1 MVGFTSSSDSPA
13 TVRAAAVLVGLEG
26 AAGLIAAAVFVVRGF
41 SGADR
46 QIVNG
51 FGNAAWFGILGVTV
65 AAAAW
70 ALWTGRRWGRGIAV
84 FTQLLIL
91 PVTWY
96 VGVGSHRW
104 FYGVPIAAVALA
116 ALVLLFSPATLRWLS
131 YSAPSEG
138 ADRSDPASADS
149 SDPDTR

>member
-1 MVGFTSSSDSPA
+1 
-13 TVRAAAVLVGLEG
+13 VRVGLEG
-26 AAGLIAAAVFVVRGF
+26 AAGLSAATAFVVRGL

-46 QIVNG
+46 HIVNG
-51 FGNAAWFGILGVTV
+51 FGTAAWFGILGAIV

-131 YSAPSEG
+131 YSDPSDG
-138 ADRSDPASADS
+138 ADISGPASADS

>member
-1 MVGFTSSSDSPA
+1 MGFTSSSVSPA

-26 AAGLIAAAVFVVRGF
+26 ATGLIAAAAFVVRGLT
-41 SGADR
+41 GADR
-46 QIVNG
+46 HIVNG
-51 FGNAAWFGILGVTV
+51 FGNAAWFGILGAIVL
-65 AAAAW
+65 AAAW

-131 YSAPSEG
+131 YSG
-138 ADRSDPASADS
+138 ADPANDDS
-149 SDPDTR
+149 SGPDTR

>member
-1 MVGFTSSSDSPA
+1 MGFTSSSVSPA
-13 TVRAAAVLVGLEG
+13 TVRAAAVLVGLQG
-26 AAGLIAAAVFVVRGF
+26 AAGLIAAAAFVVRGL

-51 FGNAAWFGILGVTV
+51 FGNAAWFGILGAIVT
-65 AAAAW
+65 AAAW

-104 FYGVPIAAVALA
+104 IYGVPIAAVALA

-131 YSAPSEG
+131 YSAPSG
-138 ADRSDPASADS
+138 SADSSDPASADN

>member
-1 MVGFTSSSDSPA
+1 VGFTSSSISPT

-26 AAGLIAAAVFVVRGF
+26 AAGLIAAAVLVVRGLA
-41 SGADR
+41 GADR
-46 QIVNG
+46 HIVNG
-51 FGNAAWFGILGVTV
+51 FGTAAWFGILGAIV

-96 VGVGSHRW
+96 MGVGSHRW
-104 FYGVPIAAVALA
+104 FYGVSIAAVALA

-131 YSAPSEG
+131 YSVPSDG
-138 ADRSDPASADS
+138 PDPANADN